1 MIPQAVSTMQH
12 AGLRFIDLKQ
22 TVTDPSL
29 AGKIVDQTP
38 AARKAAPK
46 NAQVL
51 VYMGAFR

>member
-1 MIPQAVSTMQH
+1 MQH
-12 AGLRFIDLKQ
+12 AGLRLIDLKQ

-38 AARKAAPK
+38 AAGKAAPK